1 MPDLLQSIQNILI
14 YAGSFVV
21 VLSVVVFV
29 HEFGHFQVAR
39 WRGVAIDT
47 FSIGFGKTLLGWR
60 DKHGVQWKV
69 GALPL
74 GGYVKF
80 ADDADAMSTAPRERI
95 DDPIVMAEARKKGL
109 FHAQPLST
117 RSMVVAAGPL
127 TNFIFS
133 IFAFAA
139 VALMVGRDV
148 TDMSRIPARIASVS
162 ETGAAAGAG
171 LRPSDIIRV
180 ANGQSISNFAELQSI
195 IAASPET
202 ALELQVERDGRIIT
216 LNATPRRSTSN
227 TGRGPRA
234 GQGVLGVTGP
244 LILPSEQVVERYGLL
259 DSLGVG
265 ANNTWSIIA
274 QTGAYLGAIFAG
286 RESGDQIAGPLG
298 IINVSGQVA
307 TGALSGGGGDDWG
320 QRLRTLGLALLS
332 LAAVL
337 SVAVGFVNLLPI
349 PILDGGHLLFYGI
362 EALRGGR
369 PLPPAAQ
376 EWAYRAGFA
385 VMASLFLFATW
396 NDITRLFPGAQ

>member
-1 MPDLLQSIQNILI
+1 MDVLQNILI
-14 YAGSFVV
+14 YAGSFVL

-60 DKHGVQWKV
+60 DKQGVQWKV

-80 ADDADAMSTAPRERI
+80 ADDADAMSTAPREKI
-95 DDPIVMAEARKKGL
+95 DDPAALAEARAKGL

-117 RSMVVAAGPL
+117 RSMVVAAGPV

-133 IFAFAA
+133 IIAFGLL
-139 VALMVGRDV
+139 VFILGRDV
-148 TDMSRIPARIASVS
+148 ASVAAVQPES
-162 ETGAAAGAG
+162 PAAAAGLQQGDLIRSIDGERIGDFQDLQRVVSQAPNQTLSLLVLRDGSEVSMQITPRPRPDNPQIGSIGIAG
-171 LRPSDIIRV
+171 ERERV
-180 ANGQSISNFAELQSI
+180 GPL
-195 IAASPET
+195 T
-202 ALELQVERDGRIIT
+202 AL
-216 LNATPRRSTSN
+216 A
-227 TGRGPRA
+227 
-234 GQGVLGVTGP
+234 
-244 LILPSEQVVERYGLL
+244 
-259 DSLGVG
+259 VG
-265 ANNTWSIIA
+265 ASDTWGIIA
-274 QTGAYLGAIFAG
+274 QTGAYIGGIFTG
-286 RESGDQIAGPLG
+286 RESGNQIAGPLG

-307 TGALSGGGGDDWG
+307 TSALTGGGDDITWID
-320 QRLRTLGLALLS
+320 RLGFLALSLLN

-337 SVAVGFVNLLPI
+337 SVAVGIVNLLPI

-362 EALRGGR
+362 EAVRGGK
-369 PLPPAAQ
+369 PLPPSAQ

>member
-1 MPDLLQSIQNILI
+1 MDVLQNILT
-14 YAGSFVV
+14 YAGSFVL

-47 FSIGFGKTLLGWR
+47 FSIGFGKTLVSWR
-60 DKHGVQWKV
+60 DKQGVEWKI

-80 ADDADAMSTAPRERI
+80 ADDADAMSTAPREKI
-95 DDPIVMAEARKKGL
+95 ETPEALAAARAKGL

-117 RSMVVAAGPL
+117 RSMVVAAGPF
-127 TNFIFS
+127 TNFVFS
-133 IFAFAA
+133 ILAFALL
-139 VALMVGRDV
+139 ALVMGRET
-148 TDMSRIPARIASVS
+148 TDPNSIPARIATVAASS
-162 ETGAAAGAG
+162 AAQAAGLQPG
-171 LRPSDIIRV
+171 DVIV
-180 ANGQSISNFAELQSI
+180 SIDGVIVRNFSELQAQVAP
-195 IAASPET
+195 AAGR
-202 ALELQVERDGRIIT
+202 ELAVVIERDGSQQQ
-216 LNATPRRSTSN
+216 LQMTPTRADN
-227 TGRGPRA
+227 GRAILGVSGPLPLESERVIERFGPLEA
-234 GQGVLGVTGP
+234 IGQG
-244 LILPSEQVVERYGLL
+244 
-259 DSLGVG
+259 
-265 ANNTWSIIA
+265 AANTWGIIA
-274 QTGAYLGAIFAG
+274 QTGEYIGAIFSG

-307 TGALSGGGGDDWG
+307 SSALSAGSDDTTIGD
-320 QRLRTLGLALLS
+320 RLGMLALSLLN

-362 EALRGGR
+362 EALRGGK
-369 PLPPAAQ
+369 PLPPSAQ

-396 NDITRLFPGAQ
+396 NDITRLFPGVQ

>member
-1 MPDLLQSIQNILI
+1 MDVLQNILT
-14 YAGSFVV
+14 YAGSFVL

-47 FSIGFGKTLLGWR
+47 FSIGFGKTLLSWR
-60 DKHGVQWKV
+60 DKQGVEWKI

-80 ADDADAMSTAPRERI
+80 ADDADAISTAPREKI
-95 DDPIVMAEARKKGL
+95 ESPEALAAARAKGL

-117 RSMVVAAGPL
+117 RSMVVAAGPF
-127 TNFIFS
+127 TNFVFS
-133 IFAFAA
+133 ILAFALL
-139 VALMVGRDV
+139 ALIMGRET
-148 TDMSRIPARIASVS
+148 TDPNAIPARIATVAANSAAQSAGIEPGDVIVSVDGVTVRNFS
-162 ETGAAAGAG
+162 ELQAQVAPAAG
-171 LRPSDIIRV
+171 R
-180 ANGQSISNFAELQSI
+180 ELAVVI
-195 IAASPET
+195 
-202 ALELQVERDGRIIT
+202 ERDGSQQQ
-216 LNATPRRSTSN
+216 LQMTPTRADN
-227 TGRGPRA
+227 GRAILGVSGPLPLESERVIERFGPVEA
-234 GQGVLGVTGP
+234 IGQG
-244 LILPSEQVVERYGLL
+244 
-259 DSLGVG
+259 
-265 ANNTWSIIA
+265 AANTWGIIA
-274 QTGAYLGAIFAG
+274 QTGEYIGAIFSG

-307 TGALSGGGGDDWG
+307 SSALSAGSDDTTIGD
-320 QRLRTLGLALLS
+320 RLGMLALSLLN

-362 EALRGGR
+362 EALRGGK
-369 PLPPAAQ
+369 PLPPSAQ

-396 NDITRLFPGAQ
+396 NDITRLFPGVQ

>member
-1 MPDLLQSIQNILI
+1 MPDLLQSIQSLLI

-60 DKHGVQWKV
+60 DKQGVQWKV

-80 ADDADAMSTAPRERI
+80 ADDADAMSTGPREKI
-95 DDPIVMAEARKKGL
+95 EDPQALAEARAKGL
-109 FHAQPLST
+109 FHAQPLLT
-117 RSMVVAAGPL
+117 RSLVVSAGPV
-127 TNFIFS
+127 TNFIFA
-133 IFAFAA
+133 IFAFALLA
-139 VALMVGRDV
+139 FIVGRDV
-148 TDMSRIPARIASVS
+148 ARVDSVAAN
-162 ETGAAAGAG
+162 GPAAGAG
-171 LRPSDIIRV
+171 LQAGDVIVGI
-180 ANGQSISNFAELQSI
+180 NGEAVRDFAELQRVVSGALGQPLSI
-195 IAASPET
+195 SVRRGEQVFVASITPGPHPENERIGAIGIQHTTSYDNRERIGPMT
-202 ALELQVERDGRIIT
+202 ALSEG
-216 LNATPRRSTSN
+216 ASN
-227 TGRGPRA
+227 TWG
-234 GQGVLGVTGP
+234 
-244 LILPSEQVVERYGLL
+244 
-259 DSLGVG
+259 
-265 ANNTWSIIA
+265 IIA
-274 QTGAYLGAIFAG
+274 QTGAYIGGVFTG
-286 RESGDQIAGPLG
+286 RESGNQIAGPLG

-307 TGALSGGGGDDWG
+307 SSALDAPNATLMQKLQLLALS
-320 QRLRTLGLALLS
+320 LLN

-337 SVAVGFVNLLPI
+337 SVAVGIVNLLPI

-362 EALRGGR
+362 EAARGGR
-369 PLPPAAQ
+369 PLPPSAQ

>member
-1 MPDLLQSIQNILI
+1 MDVLQNILI
-14 YAGSFVV
+14 YAGSFVL

-80 ADDADAMSTAPRERI
+80 ADDADAMSTAPREKI
-95 DDPIVMAEARKKGL
+95 EDPAELAEARAKGL

-117 RSMVVAAGPL
+117 RSLVVAAGPI

-133 IFAFAA
+133 IAAFALLA
-139 VALMVGRDV
+139 FILGRD
-148 TDMSRIPARIASVS
+148 IASIDTVEPNS
-162 ETGAAAGAG
+162 PAAAAGLQAG
-171 LRPSDIIRV
+171 DVVTYIDGERIDDFQDLQRIV
-180 ANGQSISNFAELQSI
+180 AL
-195 IAASPET
+195 SPNRT
-202 ALELQVERDGRIIT
+202 LNIIT
-216 LNATPRRSTSN
+216 RRGEQDISMQLTPRPRADNPQVGSMGVGHTSSMENRQRIDPLTAIGNGASN
-227 TGRGPRA
+227 TW
-234 GQGVLGVTGP
+234 Q
-244 LILPSEQVVERYGLL
+244 
-259 DSLGVG
+259 
-265 ANNTWSIIA
+265 IIA
-274 QTGAYLGAIFAG
+274 QTGGYIAGVFTG
-286 RESGDQIAGPLG
+286 RESGNQIAGPLG

-307 TGALSGGGGDDWG
+307 TSALSGPGGDWLD
-320 QRLRTLGLALLS
+320 RLGILVLSLLN

-337 SVAVGFVNLLPI
+337 SVAVGIVNLLPI
-349 PILDGGHLLFYGI
+349 PILDGGHLLFYAI
-362 EALRGGR
+362 EGVRGGK

>member
-1 MPDLLQSIQNILI
+1 MPDVLQSIQNVLV
-14 YAGSFVV
+14 YAASFVV

-39 WRGVAIDT
+39 WRKVAIDT

-60 DKHGVQWKV
+60 DKQGVQWKV

-80 ADDADAMSTAPRERI
+80 ADDADAMSSAPREQI
-95 DDPIVMAEARKKGL
+95 DDPAVLAEARRKGL

-117 RSMVVAAGPL
+117 RSMVVAAGPI

-133 IFAFAA
+133 ILAFALLA
-139 VALMVGRDV
+139 FIVGRD
-148 TDMSRIPARIASVS
+148 TARIDQVEPNSPAATAGMQAGDIVTSIDGETIVDFQDLQRIVS
-162 ETGAAAGAG
+162 SSPGRELAVTVRRGESDVSMQLTPRAREDNPNAGAIG
-171 LRPSDIIRV
+171 VGHTGGFENREPIGPV
-180 ANGQSISNFAELQSI
+180 AALQEG
-195 IAASPET
+195 A
-202 ALELQVERDGRIIT
+202 
-216 LNATPRRSTSN
+216 SN
-227 TGRGPRA
+227 TWA
-234 GQGVLGVTGP
+234 
-244 LILPSEQVVERYGLL
+244 
-259 DSLGVG
+259 
-265 ANNTWSIIA
+265 IIA
-274 QTGAYLGAIFAG
+274 QTGAYIGAVFSG

-307 TGALSGGGGDDWG
+307 TNALEAPEATTM
-320 QRLRTLGLALLS
+320 QRLMMLGLALLN

-349 PILDGGHLLFYGI
+349 PILDGGHLLFYAI
-362 EALRGGR
+362 EALRGGK
-369 PLPPAAQ
+369 PLPPQAQ

-396 NDITRLFPGAQ
+396 NDITRLLPGS

>member
-1 MPDLLQSIQNILI
+1 MDVLQNILI
-14 YAGSFVV
+14 YAGAFVV

-39 WRGVAIDT
+39 WRKVAIDT
-47 FSIGFGKTLLGWR
+47 FSIGFGKTLFGWR
-60 DKHGVQWKV
+60 DRQGVQWKV

-80 ADDADAMSTAPRERI
+80 ADDADAMSSGPREKI
-95 DDPIVMAEARKKGL
+95 EDPAALATARAKGL

-127 TNFIFS
+127 TNFVFAVL
-133 IFAFAA
+133 AFALLA
-139 VALMVGRDV
+139 FIVGRD
-148 TDMSRIPARIASVS
+148 PATIHQVEAGSPA
-162 ETGAAAGAG
+162 EAAGLQAG
-171 LRPSDIIRV
+171 DV
-180 ANGQSISNFAELQSI
+180 I
-195 IAASPET
+195 IAINGERVDEFQDLQRIVSTSPGVQLDLIARRGEREI
-202 ALELQVERDGRIIT
+202 ALQL
-216 LNATPRRSTSN
+216 TPRARPDN
-227 TGRGPRA
+227 PRA
-234 GQGVLGVTGP
+234 GA
-244 LILPSEQVVERYGLL
+244 I
-259 DSLGVG
+259 GVG
-265 ANNTWSIIA
+265 HTSTFDNRERINPIDAMGVGFSNTWQIVA
-274 QTGAYLGAIFAG
+274 QTGAYIGGVFAG

-307 TGALSGGGGDDWG
+307 ASALDAPEATLIQKLQLLALS
-320 QRLRTLGLALLS
+320 LLN

-337 SVAVGFVNLLPI
+337 SVAVGIVNLLPI
-349 PILDGGHLLFYGI
+349 PILDGGHLLFYAI
-362 EALRGGR
+362 EALRGGK

>member
-1 MPDLLQSIQNILI
+1 MDVLQGIQNIVV
-14 YAGSFVV
+14 YVAAFVV

-39 WRGVAIDT
+39 WRKVAIDT
-47 FSIGFGKTLLGWR
+47 FSIGFGKTLVSWR
-60 DKHGVQWKV
+60 DRQGVEWKV

-80 ADDADAMSTAPRERI
+80 ADDADAMSTGPREAI
-95 DDPIVMAEARKKGL
+95 DDPAALAEARRKGL

-117 RSMVVAAGPL
+117 RAMVVAAGPV

-133 IFAFAA
+133 ILAFAA
-139 VALMVGRDV
+139 LTLIVGRAAP
-148 TDMSRIPARIASVS
+148 IPARLAQVNAESAAS
-162 ETGAAAGAG
+162 AAGLQTG
-171 LRPSDIIRV
+171 DIVRSI
-180 ANGQSISNFAELQSI
+180 NGE
-195 IAASPET
+195 ET
-202 ALELQVERDGRIIT
+202 ATFLDLQAIVSRSANQELALQVERDGELRTIT
-216 LNATPRRSTSN
+216 VTPRASPGGEGMPTA
-227 TGRGPRA
+227 GRGM
-234 GQGVLGVTGP
+234 LGVSGP
-244 LILPSEQVVERYGLL
+244 LALDNERVLQRYGPV
-259 DSLGVG
+259 DSLVWG
-265 ANNTWSIIA
+265 ARDTWGIIS
-274 QTGAYLGAIFAG
+274 QTVSYLGAIFAG

-307 TGALSGGGGDDWG
+307 SSAIGGADTDFGEKAGRLALS
-320 QRLRTLGLALLS
+320 LLS
-332 LAAVL
+332 LMAVL

-362 EALRGGR
+362 EAVRGGK
-369 PLPPAAQ
+369 PIPPMAQ

>member
-1 MPDLLQSIQNILI
+1 MPDVLQGLQSALV

-39 WRGVAIDT
+39 WRRVAIDT
-47 FSIGFGKTLLGWR
+47 FSIGFGKTLVGWR
-60 DKHGVQWKV
+60 DKQGVQWKI

-80 ADDADAMSTAPRERI
+80 ADDADAMSTAPREKI
-95 DDPIVMAEARKKGL
+95 DDPEALAQARAKGL

-127 TNFIFS
+127 TNFVFS
-133 IFAFAA
+133 ILAFAL
-139 VALMVGRDV
+139 VALIAGRDV
-148 TDMSRIPARIASVS
+148 TDVSAIPARIGGVAENS
-162 ETGAAAGAG
+162 AAAEAG
-171 LRPSDIIRV
+171 LRPSDVILSAGGRSV
-180 ANGQSISNFAELQSI
+180 ANFTELQAIVSE
-195 IAASPET
+195 SGGE
-202 ALELQVERDGRIIT
+202 ALTLQIERDGSVMSIE
-216 LNATPRRSTSN
+216 ATPRRVDN
-227 TGRGPRA
+227 DR
-234 GQGVLGVTGP
+234 GVLGVSGP
-244 LILPSEQVVERYGLL
+244 LVLADERQVERF
-259 DSLGVG
+259 GVG
-265 ANNTWSIIA
+265 QALTVGAVNTWSIIA
-274 QTGAYLGAIFAG
+274 QTVQYLGAVFSG
-286 RESGDQIAGPLG
+286 KESGDQIAGPLG

-307 TGALSGGGGDDWG
+307 NGVLTIPEMTLAE
-320 QRLRTLGLALLS
+320 RLQTLLLAMLG

-362 EALRGGR
+362 EAVRGGR
-369 PLPPAAQ
+369 PLPASAQ